1 MCLWV
6 LGGENIGEYS
16 PEEGI
21 VWVGNLE
28 YLINIVHVPTG
39 AGIEQSI

>member
-16 PEEGI
+16 PEEE
-21 VWVGNLE
+21 VWVGNIE
-28 YLINIVHVPTG
+28 YLINIVHVPTF
-39 AGIEQSI
+39 AGIDQTI